1 MQQKN
6 STALIPFYTRINQ
19 WSIDDLLIINNQW
32 SPTPAKHLA
41 LLSIFLRASPVS
53 SFCSFSHSTI
63 PNHAPFSSG
72 SLQLGLLTDNVLVP
86 EIHKTS

>member
-6 STALIPFYTRINQ
+6 STALIPFYTRI
-19 WSIDDLLIINNQW
+19 NQW